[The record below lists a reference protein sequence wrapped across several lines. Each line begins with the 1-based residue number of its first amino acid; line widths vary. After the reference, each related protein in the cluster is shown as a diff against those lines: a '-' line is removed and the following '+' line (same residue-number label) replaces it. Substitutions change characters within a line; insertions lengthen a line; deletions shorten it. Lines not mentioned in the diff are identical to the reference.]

1 MAYKP
6 GDTVLEDEPFALAVL
21 KDKISVVCSWCLKTI
36 KEAPLSL
43 CAGCKVLKYCSS
55 TCQKEDWK
63 KGPHKNECKYLKNQI
78 PSSQIRLTAR
88 VIFKLRAGL
97 GNAKQKLPDGT
108 TISFNSLKGHKDRVL
123 SSCQGKKGLMLICK
137 ELCDYLGKEDIKD
150 LFSMV
155 PDGTFTPTGI
165 PKATLQV
172 TDRII
177 DVYCK
182 VQSRVLTLVDRTT
195 LEGHVVAEGLN
206 LLYSTVKHS
215 CYPNTQR
222 SNIGRKTILR
232 SVRKIERF
240 GDTCVAYNNVVYG
253 VPRSVRRAIL
263 QKQYGFHCHC
273 DECKM
278 VNPGAKEREAIR
290 DRPFRCGS
298 CKKRGKKNGHCLDC
312 AALGST
318 DDQIISE
325 LHDKDVAEVLTSRRK
340 IYIITNLNPDF
351 EISEFHP
358 ELWSHVT
365 ITLAFSMAVNMA
377 LKGKVNQPAEKI
389 KDWKKAEEMGQ
400 LRVDHRKAVCPGN
413 LSYNAFPLIDLARVK
428 GYLKKYDE
436 ANELIKQ
443 AQEIWKISFGPN
455 NKLSHMKT
463 IQHWMQHTNWAV
475 G

>member
-1 MAYKP
+1 M
-6 GDTVLEDEPFALAVL
+6 
-21 KDKISVVCSWCLKTI
+21 
-36 KEAPLSL
+36 
-43 CAGCKVLKYCSS
+43 
-55 TCQKEDWK
+55 
-63 KGPHKNECKYLKNQI
+63 
-78 PSSQIRLTAR
+78 
-88 VIFKLRAGL
+88 RAGL

-150 LFSMV
+150 LFSME

-165 PKATLQV
+165 PKVALQV
-172 TDRII
+172 TDRIV

-182 VQSRVLTLVDRTT
+182 VQSRVTGLVDRTT
-195 LEGHVVAEGLN
+195 LEGHDVARGMN

-222 SNIGRKTILR
+222 SNIGQKTILR

-240 GDTCVAYNNVVYG
+240 GDTCVAYNNRVYG
-253 VPRSVRRAIL
+253 EPRSVRRAIL

-325 LHDKDVAEVLTSRRK
+325 LHDKDVAEVLTRYAQLR
-340 IYIITNLNPDF
+340 TNN
-351 EISEFHP
+351 
-358 ELWSHVT
+358 
-365 ITLAFSMAVNMA
+365 FSSF
-377 LKGKVNQPAEKI
+377 KVNSSTFF
-389 KDWKKAEEMGQ
+389 
-400 LRVDHRKAVCPGN
+400 L
-413 LSYNAFPLIDLARVK
+413 
-428 GYLKKYDE
+428 
-436 ANELIKQ
+436 
-443 AQEIWKISFGPN
+443 
-455 NKLSHMKT
+455 
-463 IQHWMQHTNWAV
+463 
-475 G
+475 